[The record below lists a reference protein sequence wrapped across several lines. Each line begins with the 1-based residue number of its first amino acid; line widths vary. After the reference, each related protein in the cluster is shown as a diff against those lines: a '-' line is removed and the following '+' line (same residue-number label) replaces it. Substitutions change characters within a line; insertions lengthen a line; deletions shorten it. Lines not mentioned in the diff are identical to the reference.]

1 MRMQTLL
8 AAGGNLLV
16 TGGSGFIGS
25 HLVRHVLQHC
35 PEATVHNVDKLDY
48 NSNATIIDSAAHPRY
63 VFHHANICDAPK
75 IQSILQD
82 HQIDVLVHM
91 AAQSHVDRSFDMPEQ
106 FVEDNVVGTLTLLQC
121 VQRYGKLKLFLHFST
136 DEVYGDN
143 PSEDHVFDETSLLN
157 PTNPYSAS
165 KASAEMMV
173 LAYYHSYNLPI
184 MISRCNN
191 VYGPGQFPDKVIPRF
206 IRLLQAEEPCPV
218 HGDGLQSRSFLHVS
232 DVCAAVMCILEKGT
246 AGRTY
251 NVGHHAEYSIL
262 DVVRMLLEAMGKG
275 HVAVTDVVKFIQ
287 DRPYNDKRYKIND
300 SILRKLGWKESIT
313 FEDGLRRLVK
323 HDHHNH

>member
-1 MRMQTLL
+1 M
-8 AAGGNLLV
+8 
-16 TGGSGFIGS
+16 
-25 HLVRHVLQHC
+25 
-35 PEATVHNVDKLDY
+35 
-48 NSNATIIDSAAHPRY
+48 
-63 VFHHANICDAPK
+63 
-75 IQSILQD
+75 
-82 HQIDVLVHM
+82 
-91 AAQSHVDRSFDMPEQ
+91 
-106 FVEDNVVGTLTLLQC
+106 
-121 VQRYGKLKLFLHFST
+121 
-136 DEVYGDN
+136 
-143 PSEDHVFDETSLLN
+143 
-157 PTNPYSAS
+157 
-165 KASAEMMV
+165 
-173 LAYYHSYNLPI
+173 
-184 MISRCNN
+184 
-191 VYGPGQFPDKVIPRF
+191 YGPGQFPDKVIPRF